1 MGAYLNSTAAYTLY
15 KGESEEPYFVD
26 KTQMLEDLFPLI
38 KKGNSHICL
47 TRPRRFGKTVMAN
60 MAASFFSKGCE
71 SDDIFKNL
79 RIAQSEDY
87 EKYRNQFSVIHIT
100 WNDTPSSCFSYQQY
114 IKRILEKLA
123 RDLKREYPMVKFD
136 EGGDIV
142 DLFMEIYIEDP
153 SARFIFILDEWDYI
167 FYQDYA
173 AEQDK
178 KAYLQLLRSLL
189 KDKPYV
195 LLTYMTGILPI
206 AKYTSGSE
214 LNMFSEFTMAKTPMF
229 SSCFGFTEQ
238 EVNELHKRY
247 LNMCRNPSIGMDDLK
262 NWYDGYHAADGERIY
277 NPRSVVLALRCNH
290 LENYW
295 TSSGPYD
302 EIFYY
307 IAHNVNDVCGDI
319 ALMVSGQDVHARL
332 QEYAATS
339 MDLQTKDEIFS
350 AMVVYGFLSY
360 ENGRVSIPN
369 RELMEI
375 LKEILKEEIKKA
387 KKYKSKL

>member
-1 MGAYLNSTAAYTLY
+1 MSGMN
-15 KGESEEPYFVD
+15 F
-26 KTQMLEDLFPLI
+26 Q
-38 KKGNSHICL
+38 
-47 TRPRRFGKTVMAN
+47 TR
-60 MAASFFSKGCE
+60 S
-71 SDDIFKNL
+71 
-79 RIAQSEDY
+79 
-87 EKYRNQFSVIHIT
+87 
-100 WNDTPSSCFSYQQY
+100 
-114 IKRILEKLA
+114 
-123 RDLKREYPMVKFD
+123 
-136 EGGDIV
+136 
-142 DLFMEIYIEDP
+142 